1 MAVFRLVG
9 LRKNKRTGLWEYR
22 RVPPTHLRPYFDKRE
37 FKRSTGTAD
46 KAEAER
52 RVLPFIAQWKAI
64 EESLEATHRATAS
77 AAARGDSGLS
87 LLAAPSELPEETLR
101 TLAGEAGRAI
111 LAKHSANPAPH
122 PEAFA
127 RKKFIPPTVHHGEP
141 APWGT
146 RADPWAGDR
155 FMLLAPKRSGVPA
168 SAQGEVTSAARA
180 ILLAHGLS
188 VEGPQWEA
196 LCYLVREALDGAY
209 AILQR
214 RHRGEGWSDGS
225 FAERFPEGEPSAA
238 PRPSITGLIEPWR
251 QAKEKPN
258 EKTFD
263 RYGRALAMFAA
274 FLGHDDAAQVQPGD
288 LQRWLIALK
297 EGKAGTEPLRAKTIN
312 EGYRAGV
319 KACFAAAVEA
329 GALRSDPL
337 AGVKFKIKADAARA
351 PSRLPYG
358 DDDAV
363 RLLASAG
370 EQQGTL
376 RWLPLLLAYTG
387 ARIGE
392 IAQLRREDVRFA
404 SPEEARK
411 AGDAGGSIAEATR
424 RKGVYFLRL
433 TNEGEGQT
441 LKNLSS
447 RREVPLHPAIIAAG
461 FLDFVAG
468 VSAGK
473 YLFPEVTAGKYGNKG
488 DGASR
493 DYRKWARRTVGIIDP
508 RLTAHSWRHR
518 IEDQLRDAGA
528 PEDIRDALTGHA
540 SKSMGGRYGRG
551 HSLATKA
558 EWLAKVPVVGEA
570 AKRGARRPK
579 G

>member
-9 LRKNKRTGLWEYR
+9 LRKNKRTGIWEYR
-22 RVPPTHLRPYFDKRE
+22 RVPPAHLRPYYDKRE

-46 KAEAER
+46 KREAEGR
-52 RVLPFIAQWKAI
+52 ALPFIAQWKAL
-64 EESLEATHRATAS
+64 EEGLAAKHRA
-77 AAARGDSGLS
+77 AAAEAAGRGDTVPPLVV
-87 LLAAPSELPEETLR
+87 PSELPEETLR
-101 TLAGEAGRAI
+101 ALASEAARVI
-111 LAKHSANPAPH
+111 LAKHSANPAPY
-122 PEAFA
+122 PEATA
-127 RKKFIPPTVHHGEP
+127 RNDAIPPSAPHGEP

-146 RADPWAGDR
+146 RADPWAGHR
-155 FMLLAPKRSGVPA
+155 FMLLAPKHRGLPA
-168 SAQGEVTSAARA
+168 SAQGDVTRAARA
-180 ILLAHGLS
+180 VLVAHGLS
-188 VEGPQWEA
+188 AEGPQWEA

-214 RHRGEGWSDGS
+214 RYRGEGWTDVS
-225 FAERFPEGEPSAA
+225 FAERFPESEPSGG
-238 PRPSITGLIEPWR
+238 PRPSITGLVEPWR

-258 EKTFD
+258 AATYD
-263 RYGRALAMFAA
+263 RYKRALANFAA
-274 FLGHDDAAQVQPGD
+274 FLGHDDATQVRPGD

-297 EGKAGTEPLRAKTIN
+297 DRKAGKERLTANTIN
-312 EGYRAGV
+312 TGYRAGV
-319 KACFAAAVEA
+319 KACFAAAAEA
-329 GALRSDPL
+329 GALRVDPL
-337 AGVKFKIKADAARA
+337 AGVRFKIKADAAKA

-358 DDDAV
+358 DEDAA
-363 RLLASAG
+363 RLLASAR
-370 EQQGTL
+370 EQQGTM

-392 IAQLRREDVRFA
+392 IAQLRRDDVRFA

-411 AGDAGGSIAEATR
+411 AGDAVGTVVEPQRQA
-424 RKGVYFLRL
+424 GVYFLRL
-433 TNEGEGQT
+433 TNEGQGQT

-447 RREVPLHPAIIAAG
+447 RREVPLHPAIIEAG
-461 FLDFVAG
+461 FLDFVAKVG
-468 VSAGK
+468 AGQ
-473 YLFPEVTAGKYGNKG
+473 YLFPAVTTGKYGNKV

-493 DYRKWARRTVGIIDP
+493 DYRKWARKTVGIADL

-558 EWLAKVPVVGEA
+558 EWLAKVPVVEKAG
-570 AKRGARRPK
+570 KRGAGRPK